1 MFCTTSVLEKCLQPN
16 SCSSIKKVLWI
27 RDTFP
32 NPKSCKTLFLT
43 TKAYKTC
50 KTCSNWSKNS
60 WKFRFVA
67 SELVVGSGE
76 QDPNN
81 IKIRPR
87 RSGSTVPPAGARYS
101 AMGGGGMH
109 SPQQTPSLLMPS
121 PTPTSAQQLLSQQVN
136 KDVFYPSMFRFGLSF
151 YSAMFCFG
159 LSSTKSSKAKVKH
172 CRIRNHFINRL
183 KIFWKRPEMRIE
195 CSKNRSACSKSR
207 SICLH

>member
-1 MFCTTSVLEKCLQPN
+1 M
-16 SCSSIKKVLWI
+16 IKE
-27 RDTFP
+27 T
-32 NPKSCKTLFLT
+32 T
-43 TKAYKTC
+43 TKNC
-50 KTCSNWSKNS
+50 KTCLNWSKNS

-136 KDVFYPSMFRFGLSF
+136 KYLVQLIEHPILRIPNFNFPNLSVFFFL
-151 YSAMFCFG
+151 
-159 LSSTKSSKAKVKH
+159 
-172 CRIRNHFINRL
+172 I
-183 KIFWKRPEMRIE
+183 
-195 CSKNRSACSKSR
+195 
-207 SICLH
+207 

>member
-1 MFCTTSVLEKCLQPN
+1 MTKKKIKETT
-16 SCSSIKKVLWI
+16 
-27 RDTFP
+27 T
-32 NPKSCKTLFLT
+32 
-43 TKAYKTC
+43 KTC
-50 KTCSNWSKNS
+50 KTCSNWCKNS

-76 QDPNN
+76 QDPDN

-136 KDVFYPSMFRFGLSF
+136 KDVFYPSMFCFGLSS
-151 YSAMFCFG
+151 YPAMFYFV
-159 LSSTKSSKAKVKH
+159 LSSTKSSKAKAKH
-172 CRIRNHFINRL
+172 CRIRNHFTNRL

-195 CSKNRSACSKSR
+195 CSKNRSACSKSK
-207 SICLH
+207 STCLH

>member
-1 MFCTTSVLEKCLQPN
+1 MIKETT
-16 SCSSIKKVLWI
+16 
-27 RDTFP
+27 T
-32 NPKSCKTLFLT
+32 
-43 TKAYKTC
+43 KTC
-50 KTCSNWSKNS
+50 KNCLNWSKNS

-136 KDVFYPSMFRFGLSF
+136 KDIFYP
-151 YSAMFCFG
+151 AMFCFG
-159 LSSTKSSKAKVKH
+159 LSPKKSFKAKAKH
-172 CRIRNHFINRL
+172 FRIKNHFTNRL

-207 SICLH
+207 STCLH